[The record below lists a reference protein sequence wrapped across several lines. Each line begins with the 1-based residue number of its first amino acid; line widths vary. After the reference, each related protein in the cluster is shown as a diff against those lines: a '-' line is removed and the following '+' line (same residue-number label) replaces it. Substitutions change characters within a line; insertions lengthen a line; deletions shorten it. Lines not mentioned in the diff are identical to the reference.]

1 MTNETMSLTIIFA
14 FIIGA
19 TAIGMVPGMREKLT
33 LEHWAIG
40 GRTFGRWLNWFVLVG
55 EMFTAFAFLGASGWA
70 YARGGPTFYML
81 AYPPLGYLLSYHL
94 LPLISPLGKKY
105 NLLTQPD
112 YVEYRYGSKTLGLI
126 VAFIGVL
133 FMLPYLQLQLTG
145 LGLIIEVCSY
155 GVIPR
160 IPAML
165 AAFTL
170 VALFVYVSGL
180 KGVAT
185 SAILKDIVMF
195 GAVAFFGLY
204 LPVHYFGSI
213 GGLFEAINT
222 AKPGFLAM
230 PGGTKNLDAGWYIT
244 TVLLTCAGVYMWP
257 HIFANSYSAKDARVL
272 RHNAQ
277 FLPFYA
283 LCMLFP
289 MLAGFTALLVITPA
303 LSTPDMAFMVLVQKV
318 FPGWA
323 LGLVGGAGALA
334 CMIPAADLLLGSSM
348 LVTHNLYGRTVGK
361 DSDPET
367 IGRLARLVVVGLT
380 GLALLLA
387 VYLPNM
393 LVNLLLTGYAGIT
406 QFFPLIVG
414 GLLWRRASKLGAV
427 AGLLVGECLV
437 FWLILNK
444 LDPLPVA
451 GTYLNA
457 GFVALVV
464 NSIIFAAVS
473 LLSNTSA
480 TADKTVEAECL
491 GKV

>member
-1 MTNETMSLTIIFA
+1 
-14 FIIGA
+14 
-19 TAIGMVPGMREKLT
+19 
-33 LEHWAIG
+33 
-40 GRTFGRWLNWFVLVG
+40 
-55 EMFTAFAFLGASGWA
+55 
-70 YARGGPTFYML
+70 ML

-112 YVEYRYGSKTLGLI
+112 YVEHRYNSKALGLL
-126 VAFIGVL
+126 VAFIGVV

-155 GVIPR
+155 GVIAR
-160 IPAML
+160 VPAML
-165 AAFTL
+165 IAFTL

-204 LPVHYFGSI
+204 LPIHYFGSI
-213 GGLFEAINT
+213 GGLFEAIDA

-230 PGGTKNLDAGWYIT
+230 PGGTKTLDSGWYMT

-257 HIFANSYSAKDARVL
+257 HIFANSYSAKDAKVL

-289 MLAGFTALLVITPA
+289 MLAGFTALMVISPA
-303 LSTPDMAFMVLVQKV
+303 LKTPDMAFMVLVQKV

-323 LGLVGGAGALA
+323 LGLIGGAGSLA

-348 LVTHNLYGRTVGK
+348 LVTHNIYGRTVGRNAG
-361 DSDPET
+361 PEE
-367 IGRLARLVVVGLT
+367 IGRIARIVVVVLT

-387 VYLPNM
+387 IYLPNM

-414 GLLWRRASKLGAV
+414 GLLWKKASKIGAV
-427 AGLLVGECLV
+427 AGLIIGECLV

-444 LDPLPVA
+444 LDPLPFA

-464 NSIIFAAVS
+464 NSVVFVAVS
-473 LLSNTSA
+473 LFANTSA
-480 TADKTVEAECL
+480 NADETVAT
-491 GKV
+491 G